1 MIMIS
6 RKFIEKIHDAFDE
19 LNYRE
24 KEHPDYEKFERAAV
38 RTLTHC
44 KELSDAIDAVC
55 MIRFCIKKWK
65 KIEKMFRR
73 KLQLFNE
80 YDYEGNSLISV
91 VSDEEAQGTY
101 YITNGIF
108 GNAKKIVFAINT
120 PNDLPDNSHYD
131 SISDFGHSNE
141 KTATANENEDDINSD
156 NSLFAFGSRNGG
168 FTVFDDGNCYIKYA
182 KMSSVKMKLFDNN
195 KNCLCNI
202 VLSSNLGIFLENN
215 STQYEIVEYD
225 NCVGIYERSYTDSL
239 DDEDEI
245 DTEKCLADIE
255 WDILDT
261 KKYLGVA
268 KLNVYSPNQ
277 DMEMFL
283 LFAAS
288 TFLTFQRFKQAQ
300 KNSAAAMSY
309 WAFRR

>member
-1 MIMIS
+1 MIS
-6 RKFIEKIHDAFDE
+6 RKFIEKVHGAFDE

-24 KEHPDYEKFERAAV
+24 KEHPNYEKFERYAV

-44 KELSDAIDAVC
+44 KELSDAIDAVR

-65 KIEKMFRR
+65 KIEKMFSR

-108 GNAKKIVFAINT
+108 GNVKKIVFANFT
-120 PNDLPDNSHYD
+120 HDELSGDSQHD
-131 SISDFGHSNE
+131 SIFDFGHNNE
-141 KTATANENEDDINSD
+141 KIATSNGNEEDIKSNNSM
-156 NSLFAFGSRNGG
+156 FAFGSRNGG
-168 FTVFDDGNCYIKYA
+168 FTAFDDGNYYIKYA

-195 KNCLCNI
+195 KTCLCNI
-202 VLSSNLGIFLENN
+202 VLSKNLEIFLENN
-215 STQYEIVEYD
+215 STQYDIVEYG
-225 NCVGIYERSYTDSL
+225 NCIGIYERSYTDSL

-245 DTEKCLADIE
+245 DTEKCVADIE
-255 WDILDT
+255 WDILDA

-277 DMEMFL
+277 DMEMLL

-300 KNSAAAMSY
+300 KNSEAAIGY
-309 WAFRR
+309 WAVRR

>member
-6 RKFIEKIHDAFDE
+6 RKFIEKVHDAFDE

-24 KEHPDYEKFERAAV
+24 KEQPDYEKFEKAAV

-44 KELSDAIDAVC
+44 KELSDAIDAVR
-55 MIRFCIKKWK
+55 MFQFCVTKWK
-65 KIEKMFRR
+65 KICKMFNS
-73 KLQLFNE
+73 KAQIFNE
-80 YDYEGNSLISV
+80 YEYEGNSLISV

-108 GNAKKIVFAINT
+108 GKVKKIVFANYT
-120 PNDLPDNSHYD
+120 PDESSDNSHKD
-131 SISDFGHSNE
+131 SIFDFDRSNE
-141 KTATANENEDDINSD
+141 KKVFVNEDDSMF
-156 NSLFAFGSRNGG
+156 SFGVRNGG
-168 FTVFDDGNCYIKYA
+168 FTSFDDGNYYIKYA

-215 STQYEIVEYD
+215 STQYDLVEYD
-225 NCVGIYERSYTDSL
+225 NCIGIYERSYTDSL

-245 DTEKCLADIE
+245 DTEKCVADIE
-255 WDILDT
+255 WDILDA

-277 DMEMFL
+277 DMEMLL
-283 LFAAS
+283 LFATS

-309 WAFRR
+309 WALRR